1 MESRITF
8 LQIIE
13 DNDGEYD
20 FPTFVDCAS
29 VADAIHKAWNTHS
42 NFMSTKEGEDFR
54 GEEALNS
61 DEDEFVKSL
70 ATNGVVV
77 TASEDMNCRRIY
89 KLITIKLDTTVST
102 AHC

>member
-29 VADAIHKAWNTHS
+29 VADAIHKAWNAHS
-42 NFMSTKEGEDFR
+42 NFMSLKSGKDFR
-54 GEEALNS
+54 GKEALNS
-61 DEDEFVKSL
+61 NEDEFVESL
-70 ATNGVVV
+70 ATDGIVV
-77 TASEDMNCRRIY
+77 TANGDMGRRRIY

-102 AHC
+102 VRC